1 MNGASMETVGQ
12 RIKSLRRITKTS
24 QKELGKFCGVS
35 DVAVGYWEKDV
46 NVPGGESLAKLAKYF
61 NTSIDYIL
69 YGTEFEGNLITKMRR
84 VPVISWVQAG
94 QFTECKAAE
103 VFSDVDKWVETSLR
117 IGDSSF
123 ALEVKG
129 DSMTN
134 PNGLP
139 TIPEGATV
147 IVDPDAEPAH
157 GKIVVARIDGT
168 NEATVKKLVIDGP
181 QKFLVPLNPR
191 YPNIPIN
198 GNCLIIGVVKGV
210 QYEL

>member
-1 MNGASMETVGQ
+1 METVGQ
-12 RIKSLRRITKTS
+12 RIKSLRKITKTS
-24 QKELGKFCGVS
+24 QKDLGKFCGVS
-35 DVAVGYWEKDV
+35 DVAVGYWEKDL
-46 NVPGGESLAKLAKYF
+46 NMPSGEALSKLAKFF
-61 NTSIDYIL
+61 NTSMDYIL
-69 YGTEFEGNLITKMRR
+69 YGTEFEGRLITNMRK
-84 VPVISWVQAG
+84 VPVLSWVQAG
-94 QFTECKAAE
+94 CFTETKPTEIFNDA
-103 VFSDVDKWVETSLR
+103 DKWVETSLR
-117 IGDSSF
+117 IGDNSF

-147 IVDPDAEPAH
+147 IVDPDAEALH
-157 GKIVVARIDGT
+157 GKVVVARIDGT

-198 GNCLIIGVVKGV
+198 GNCIIIGVVKGV
-210 QYEL
+210 QYEI

>member
-1 MNGASMETVGQ
+1 METVGQ
-12 RIKSLRRITKTS
+12 RIKALRRITKTS

-35 DVAVGYWEKDV
+35 DVAVGYWEKDI

-84 VPVISWVQAG
+84 IPVISWVQAG

-103 VFSDVDKWVETSLR
+103 VFSEVDKWVETSLR

-147 IVDPDAEPAH
+147 IVDPDAEPLN
-157 GKIVVARIDGT
+157 GKIVVARLDGT

-191 YPNIPIN
+191 YPNISIN

>member
-1 MNGASMETVGQ
+1 METVGQ
-12 RIKSLRRITKTS
+12 RIKALRRLTKTS

-35 DVAVGYWEKDV
+35 DVAVGYWEKDI
-46 NVPGGESLAKLAKYF
+46 NVPGGESLSKLAKYF

-69 YGTEFEGNLITKMRR
+69 YGTELEGNLITKMRR
-84 VPVISWVQAG
+84 IPVISWVQAG

-103 VFSDVDKWVETSLR
+103 VFSEVDKWVETSLR

-147 IVDPDAEPAH
+147 IVDPDAEPLN
-157 GKIVVARIDGT
+157 GKIVVARLDGT

-191 YPNIPIN
+191 YPNISIN

>member
-1 MNGASMETVGQ
+1 METVGQ
-12 RIKSLRRITKTS
+12 RIKALRRVTRTS

-35 DVAVGYWEKDV
+35 DVAVGYWEKDI
-46 NVPGGESLAKLAKYF
+46 NTPGGEALSKLAKFF

-69 YGTEFEGNLITKMRR
+69 YGAEFEGKLVTNMRR

-94 QFTECKAAE
+94 QFTECRAAE
-103 VFSDVDKWVETSLR
+103 VFSEVEKWVDTSLK
-117 IGDSSF
+117 IGDNSF

-147 IVDPDAEPAH
+147 IVDPDAEPRQ
-157 GKIVVARIDGT
+157 GNIVIARLDGT

>member
-1 MNGASMETVGQ
+1 METVGQ
-12 RIKSLRRITKTS
+12 RIKALRRVTGTS

-35 DVAVGYWEKDV
+35 DVAVGYWEKDI
-46 NVPGGESLAKLAKYF
+46 NTPGGEALSKLAKFF

-69 YGTEFEGNLITKMRR
+69 YGAEFEGKLVTNMRR

-94 QFTECKAAE
+94 QFTECRAAE
-103 VFSDVDKWVETSLR
+103 VFSEVDKWVDTSLK
-117 IGDSSF
+117 IGDNSF

-147 IVDPDAEPAH
+147 IVDPDTEPRH
-157 GKIVVARIDGT
+157 GKIVIARLDGT

>member
-1 MNGASMETVGQ
+1 METVGQ
-12 RIKSLRRITKTS
+12 RIKSLRKITKTS

-35 DVAVGYWEKDV
+35 DVAVGYWEKDL
-46 NVPGGESLAKLAKYF
+46 NLPSGEALSKLAKFF

-69 YGTEFEGNLITKMRR
+69 YGTEFEGRLITNMRK
-84 VPVISWVQAG
+84 VPVLSWVQAG
-94 QFTECKAAE
+94 FFTETKPSEILNDA
-103 VFSDVDKWVETSLR
+103 DRWVETSLR
-117 IGDSSF
+117 ISDNSF

-147 IVDPDAEPAH
+147 IVDPEAEAMH
-157 GKIVVARIDGT
+157 GKIVVARVDGT

-198 GNCLIIGVVKGV
+198 GNCVIIGVVKGV

>member
-1 MNGASMETVGQ
+1 METVGQ
-12 RIKSLRRITKTS
+12 RIKSLRKITKTS
-24 QKELGKFCGVS
+24 QKDLGKFCGVS
-35 DVAVGYWEKDV
+35 DVAVGYWEKDL
-46 NVPGGESLAKLAKYF
+46 NLPSGEALSKLAKFF

-69 YGTEFEGNLITKMRR
+69 YGTEFEGRLITNMRK
-84 VPVISWVQAG
+84 VPVLSWVQAG
-94 QFTECKAAE
+94 SFTETKPSEIFNDA
-103 VFSDVDKWVETSLR
+103 DKWVETSLR
-117 IGDSSF
+117 IGDNSF

-134 PNGLP
+134 PYGLP

-147 IVDPDAEPAH
+147 IIDPDGEALH

-198 GNCLIIGVVKGV
+198 GNCVIIGVVKGV

>member
-1 MNGASMETVGQ
+1 METVGQ
-12 RIKSLRRITKTS
+12 RIKALRRVTGTS

-35 DVAVGYWEKDV
+35 DVAVGYWEKDI
-46 NVPGGESLAKLAKYF
+46 NTPGGEALSKLAKFF

-69 YGTEFEGNLITKMRR
+69 YGAEFEGKLVTNMRR

-94 QFTECKAAE
+94 QFTECRAAE
-103 VFSDVDKWVETSLR
+103 VFSEVDKWVDTSLK
-117 IGDSSF
+117 IGDNSF

-147 IVDPDAEPAH
+147 IVDPDAEPRH
-157 GKIVVARIDGT
+157 RKIVIARLDGT

>member
-1 MNGASMETVGQ
+1 METVGQ
-12 RIKSLRRITKTS
+12 RIKALRRVTKTS

-35 DVAVGYWEKDV
+35 DVAVGYWEKDI
-46 NVPGGESLAKLAKYF
+46 NVPGGESLSKLAKYF

-84 VPVISWVQAG
+84 IPVISWVQAG

-103 VFSDVDKWVETSLR
+103 VFSEVDKWVETSLR

-147 IVDPDAEPAH
+147 IVDPDAEPLN
-157 GKIVVARIDGT
+157 GKIVVARLDGT
-168 NEATVKKLVIDGP
+168 NEATKKTRHRWASKVLSSL
-181 QKFLVPLNPR
+181 KSTLSKHFNKR
-191 YPNIPIN
+191 
-198 GNCLIIGVVKGV
+198 
-210 QYEL
+210 

>member
-1 MNGASMETVGQ
+1 METVGQ
-12 RIKSLRRITKTS
+12 RIKALRRITKTS

-46 NVPGGESLAKLAKYF
+46 NVPSGESLAKLAKYF
-61 NTSIDYIL
+61 NTSNDYIL

-84 VPVISWVQAG
+84 IPVISWVQAG

-103 VFSDVDKWVETSLR
+103 VFSEVDKWVETSLR

-147 IVDPDAEPAH
+147 IVDPDAAPIH
-157 GKIVVARIDGT
+157 GKIVVARLDGT

-191 YPNIPIN
+191 YPNISIN
-198 GNCLIIGVVKGV
+198 CNCLIIGVVKGV

>member
-1 MNGASMETVGQ
+1 METVGQ

-46 NVPGGESLAKLAKYF
+46 NVPGGESLSKLAKFF

-69 YGTEFEGNLITKMRR
+69 YGTEFEGKLITKMRR

-94 QFTECKAAE
+94 LFTESKAEDVLHDAE
-103 VFSDVDKWVETSLR
+103 KWVETSLR
-117 IGDSSF
+117 IGDNAF

-147 IVDPDAEPAH
+147 IVDPDIEPRH
-157 GKIVVARIDGT
+157 GKIVVARVDGT
-168 NEATVKKLVIDGP
+168 NEATVKKLVIDGS

-191 YPNIPIN
+191 YPNISIN
-198 GNCLIIGVVKGV
+198 GNCIIIGVVKGV

>member
-1 MNGASMETVGQ
+1 METVGQ
-12 RIKSLRRITKTS
+12 RIKSLRLITRTS

-35 DVAVGYWEKDV
+35 DVAVGYWEKDI
-46 NVPGGESLAKLAKYF
+46 NVPGGESLAKLAKFF
-61 NTSIDYIL
+61 NASIDYIL

-103 VFSDVDKWVETSLR
+103 VFNEVDKWVETSLR
-117 IGDSSF
+117 VGDSSF

-147 IVDPDAEPAH
+147 IVDPDAEPFH

>member
-1 MNGASMETVGQ
+1 MKA
-12 RIKSLRRITKTS
+12 LRRITKTS

-46 NVPGGESLAKLAKYF
+46 NVPSGESLAKLAKYF

-84 VPVISWVQAG
+84 IPVISWVQAG

-103 VFSDVDKWVETSLR
+103 VFSEVDKWVETSLR

-147 IVDPDAEPAH
+147 IVDPDAAPIH
-157 GKIVVARIDGT
+157 GKIVVARLDGT

-191 YPNIPIN
+191 YPNISIN

>member
-1 MNGASMETVGQ
+1 METVGQ
-12 RIKSLRRITKTS
+12 RIKSLRKITKTS

-46 NVPGGESLAKLAKYF
+46 NVPSGESLSKLAKYF
-61 NTSIDYIL
+61 NTSVDYIL
-69 YGTEFEGNLITKMRR
+69 YGTDFEGSLITQMRR

-94 QFTECKAAE
+94 SYTESRPCCTITEA
-103 VFSDVDKWVETSLR
+103 DRWIETSLR
-117 IGDSSF
+117 ISNDSF

-147 IVDPDAEPAH
+147 IVDPDAEPLH
-157 GKIVVARIDGT
+157 GKIVVARVDGT
-168 NEATVKKLVIDGP
+168 NEATVKKLVIDGS

-191 YPNIPIN
+191 YPNIAIN
-198 GNCLIIGVVKGV
+198 GNCIIIGVVKGV

>member
-1 MNGASMETVGQ
+1 METVGQ
-12 RIKSLRRITKTS
+12 RIKALRRVTGTS

-35 DVAVGYWEKDV
+35 DVAVGYWEKDI
-46 NVPGGESLAKLAKYF
+46 NTPGGEALSKLAKFF

-69 YGTEFEGNLITKMRR
+69 YGAEFEGKLVTNMRR

-94 QFTECKAAE
+94 QFTECRAAE
-103 VFSDVDKWVETSLR
+103 VFSEVDKWVDTSLK
-117 IGDSSF
+117 IGDNSF

-147 IVDPDAEPAH
+147 IVDPDAERCH
-157 GKIVVARIDGT
+157 GKIVIARLDGT

>member
-1 MNGASMETVGQ
+1 METVGQ
-12 RIKSLRRITKTS
+12 RIKALRRVTRTS

-35 DVAVGYWEKDV
+35 DVAVGYWEKDI
-46 NVPGGESLAKLAKYF
+46 NTPGGEALSKLAKFF

-69 YGTEFEGNLITKMRR
+69 YGAEFEGKLVTNMRR

-94 QFTECKAAE
+94 QFTECRAAE
-103 VFSDVDKWVETSLR
+103 VFSEVDKWVDTSLKV
-117 IGDSSF
+117 GDNSF

-147 IVDPDAEPAH
+147 IVDPDAETRH
-157 GKIVVARIDGT
+157 GKIVIARLDGT

>member
-1 MNGASMETVGQ
+1 METVGQ
-12 RIKSLRRITKTS
+12 RIKALRRVTRTS

-35 DVAVGYWEKDV
+35 DVAVGYWEKDI
-46 NVPGGESLAKLAKYF
+46 NTPGGEALSKLAKFF

-69 YGTEFEGNLITKMRR
+69 YGAEFEGKLVTNMRR
-84 VPVISWVQAG
+84 
-94 QFTECKAAE
+94 
-103 VFSDVDKWVETSLR
+103 VDKWVDTSLKV
-117 IGDSSF
+117 GDNSF

-147 IVDPDAEPAH
+147 IVDPDAEPRH
-157 GKIVVARIDGT
+157 GKIVIARLDGT

>member
-1 MNGASMETVGQ
+1 METVGQ
-12 RIKSLRRITKTS
+12 RIKALRRVTKTS

-35 DVAVGYWEKDV
+35 DVAVGYWEKDI
-46 NVPGGESLAKLAKYF
+46 NVPGGEALAKLAKYF

-69 YGTEFEGNLITKMRR
+69 YGTEFEDRLITNMRK
-84 VPVISWVQAG
+84 VPVLSWVQAG
-94 QFTECKAAE
+94 YFTESKPSDI
-103 VFSDVDKWVETSLR
+103 FSEADRWIETALR
-117 IGDSSF
+117 ISENAF
-123 ALEVKG
+123 ALDVQG

-139 TIPEGATV
+139 TIPQGATV
-147 IVDPDAEPAH
+147 IVDPDAEPMN
-157 GKIVVARIDGT
+157 GRIVVARLDGT
-168 NEATVKKLVIDGP
+168 DEATVKKLVIDGP

-198 GNCLIIGVVKGV
+198 GNCIIIGVVKGV

>member
-1 MNGASMETVGQ
+1 MESVGQ
-12 RIKSLRRITKTS
+12 RIKALRRVTRTS

-46 NVPGGESLAKLAKYF
+46 NIPNGESLVKLAKFF

-69 YGTEFEGNLITKMRR
+69 YGTEFEGALITKMRR

-94 QFTECKAAE
+94 QFTECKTADL
-103 VFSDVDKWVETSLR
+103 FSDVDKWVETSLR

-147 IVDPDAEPAH
+147 IVDPDVEPHH

-191 YPNIPIN
+191 SPNIPIN

-210 QYEL
+210 QYEI

>member
-1 MNGASMETVGQ
+1 METVGQ
-12 RIKSLRRITKTS
+12 RIKALRRVTRTS

-35 DVAVGYWEKDV
+35 DVAVGYWEKDI
-46 NVPGGESLAKLAKYF
+46 NVPGGEALSKLAKFF

-69 YGTEFEGNLITKMRR
+69 YGAEFEGKLVTNMRR

-94 QFTECKAAE
+94 QFTECRTAE
-103 VFSDVDKWVETSLR
+103 VFSEVDKWVDTSLK
-117 IGDSSF
+117 IGDNSF

-147 IVDPDAEPAH
+147 IVDPDAEPRH
-157 GKIVVARIDGT
+157 GKIVIARLDGT
-168 NEATVKKLVIDGP
+168 NEATVKKLVIDGL
-181 QKFLVPLNPR
+181 KSF
-191 YPNIPIN
+191 
-198 GNCLIIGVVKGV
+198 
-210 QYEL
+210 

>member
-1 MNGASMETVGQ
+1 METVGQ
-12 RIKSLRRITKTS
+12 RIKALRRVTKTS

-35 DVAVGYWEKDV
+35 DVAVGYWEKDI
-46 NVPGGESLAKLAKYF
+46 NVPGGESLSKLAKYF

-84 VPVISWVQAG
+84 IPLISWVQAG

-103 VFSDVDKWVETSLR
+103 VFSEVDKWVETSLR

-147 IVDPDAEPAH
+147 IVDPDAEPLN
-157 GKIVVARIDGT
+157 GKIVVARLDGT

-191 YPNIPIN
+191 YPNISIN

>member
-1 MNGASMETVGQ
+1 METVGQ
-12 RIKSLRRITKTS
+12 RLKSLRKMTKTS

-46 NVPGGESLAKLAKYF
+46 NVPNGESLSKLAKFF
-61 NTSIDYIL
+61 NTSIEYVL
-69 YGTEFEGNLITKMRR
+69 YGTEFEDKLITRMRR
-84 VPVISWVQAG
+84 IPVISWVQAG
-94 QFTECKAAE
+94 AFTESKSPETFADIE
-103 VFSDVDKWVETSLR
+103 RWVETSLR
-117 IGDSSF
+117 VSGNSF

-139 TIPEGATV
+139 TIPQGATV
-147 IVDPDAEPAH
+147 IVDPEAEPVN

-181 QKFLVPLNPR
+181 MKFLVPLNPR
-191 YPNIPIN
+191 YPNMPIN
-198 GNCLIIGVVKGV
+198 GNCTIIGVVKGV

>member
-1 MNGASMETVGQ
+1 METVGQ
-12 RIKSLRRITKTS
+12 RIKSLRKITKTS

-35 DVAVGYWEKDV
+35 DVAVGYWEKDL
-46 NVPGGESLAKLAKYF
+46 NLPSGEALSKLAKFF

-69 YGTEFEGNLITKMRR
+69 YGTEFEGRLITNMRK
-84 VPVISWVQAG
+84 VPVLSWVQAG
-94 QFTECKAAE
+94 IFTETKPSE
-103 VFSDVDKWVETSLR
+103 ILNDTDRWVETSLR
-117 IGDSSF
+117 ISDNSF

-147 IVDPDAEPAH
+147 IVDPEAEAMH
-157 GKIVVARIDGT
+157 GKIVVARVDGT

-198 GNCLIIGVVKGV
+198 GNCVIIGVVKGV

>member
-1 MNGASMETVGQ
+1 METVGQ
-12 RIKSLRRITKTS
+12 RIKALRRVTKTS

-35 DVAVGYWEKDV
+35 DVAVGYWEKDI
-46 NVPGGESLAKLAKYF
+46 NVPGGESLSKLAKYF

-69 YGTEFEGNLITKMRR
+69 YSTEFEGNLITKMRR
-84 VPVISWVQAG
+84 IPVISWVQAG

-103 VFSDVDKWVETSLR
+103 VFSEVDKWVETSLR

-147 IVDPDAEPAH
+147 IVDPDAEPLN
-157 GKIVVARIDGT
+157 GKIVVARLDGT

-191 YPNIPIN
+191 YPNISIN

>member
-1 MNGASMETVGQ
+1 METVGQ
-12 RIKSLRRITKTS
+12 RIKALRRVTRTS

-46 NVPGGESLAKLAKYF
+46 NIPNGESLVKLAKFF

-69 YGTEFEGNLITKMRR
+69 YGTEFEGTIITKMRR

-94 QFTECKAAE
+94 QFTECKAADL
-103 VFSDVDKWVETSLR
+103 FSDVDKWVETSLR
-117 IGDSSF
+117 IGDNSF

-147 IVDPDAEPAH
+147 IVDPDAEPLH
-157 GKIVVARIDGT
+157 GKIVVARLDGT

>member
-1 MNGASMETVGQ
+1 METVGQ
-12 RIKSLRRITKTS
+12 RIKALRRVTRTS

-46 NVPGGESLAKLAKYF
+46 NIPNGESLVKLAKFF

-69 YGTEFEGNLITKMRR
+69 YGTEFEGALITKMRR

-94 QFTECKAAE
+94 QFTECKAADL
-103 VFSDVDKWVETSLR
+103 FSDVDKWVETSLR

-147 IVDPDAEPAH
+147 IVDPDVEPHH

-210 QYEL
+210 QYEI

>member
-1 MNGASMETVGQ
+1 METVGQ
-12 RIKSLRRITKTS
+12 RIKALRRITKTS

-35 DVAVGYWEKDV
+35 DVAVGYWEKDI

-84 VPVISWVQAG
+84 IPVISWVQAG

-103 VFSDVDKWVETSLR
+103 VFSEVDKWVETSLR

-147 IVDPDAEPAH
+147 IVDPDAEPLN
-157 GKIVVARIDGT
+157 GKIVVARLDGT

-191 YPNIPIN
+191 YPNISIN
-198 GNCLIIGVVKGV
+198 CNCLIIGVVKVV